1 MEAVL
6 ELTAGLALLL
16 FGMGL
21 MGEGA
26 AGGGKRLERLLQRG
40 RSGFLVGLA
49 ATAALQSSSAV
60 TVLLVSLG
68 LPVAVCFPVIMGA
81 NVGTTVTAWLMWL
94 NMETPHLALFL
105 PAGLLVSVVLY
116 LVTGWKVPVGVCL
129 LFTGMEAMTAA
140 AAGLGEA
147 AWFRELLLYTSNPFT
162 ALLMG
167 TVTTAIIQSSGAAI
181 GILQAFCATGQ
192 MGAGAAVP
200 ILMGQNIGTCA
211 TALLASLGG
220 KKSARAIALAHL
232 GFNVVGTAV
241 CFPIWLAVQGNFHAM
256 TPLGVAA
263 FHTGFN
269 LLTCGVFLV
278 SRAVG
283 QHTRRPGLQPC
294 Q

>member
-1 MEAVL
+1 M

-21 MGEGA
+21 MGEGVSG
-26 AGGGKRLERLLQRG
+26 AGRHLEALLCRG
-40 RSGFLVGLA
+40 RNGFLVGLV

-68 LPVAVCFPVIMGA
+68 LPVRACFPVIMGA

-94 NMETPHLALFL
+94 NMETPHLAFL
-105 PAGLLVSVVLY
+105 LPVGLLVSVVVY
-116 LVTGWKVPVGVCL
+116 LAKGWKVPVGVCL
-129 LFTGMEAMTAA
+129 LFTGMETMTAA
-140 AAGLGEA
+140 AAGLGQTV
-147 AWFRELLLYTSNPFT
+147 WFQELLLYTTNPFA

-192 MGAGAAVP
+192 IGAGAAVP

-241 CFPIWLAVQGNFHAM
+241 CFPIWLAVQGNFHTM
-256 TPLGVAA
+256 TPLGVAV

-278 SRAVG
+278 SLALG
-283 QHTRRPGLQPC
+283 QRSRRPGLQPC